1 MHCQY
6 PRRCDF
12 TCVGP
17 VCWVSTRLGCNPL
30 SAAPSA
36 GSVCHD
42 TLLLKPLASSAKST
56 APRWARRWVWLI
68 FCLFFSVTITK
79 QNQAM
84 TRQDPASSF
93 LRLYLQNITKCSVS
107 TGSLFG
113 SVIRR
118 DTCCFQMNANVSA
131 WKQFSAV
138 WLIRSKQL
146 KQTKYKNSSWSKCNC
161 WSLNCFIV
169 LFFFSFLFSVQFYYK
184 AKSTQT

>member
-1 MHCQY
+1 MTSPVSVLCGECLLVLAVTRFLLL
-6 PRRCDF
+6 PALAL
-12 TCVGP
+12 CVMTP
-17 VCWVSTRLGCNPL
+17 CCSNLWPPLRNPL
-30 SAAPSA
+30 RPVERE
-36 GSVCHD
+36 GEYD
-42 TLLLKPLASSAKST
+42 
-56 APRWARRWVWLI
+56 
-68 FCLFFSVTITK
+68 LFFVCFFSHNNKTEPSDDE
-79 QNQAM
+79 A
-84 TRQDPASSF
+84 RPSF
-93 LRLYLQNITKCSVS
+93 ILPTFRHSEHKCSVS

-169 LFFFSFLFSVQFYYK
+169 LFFFSFLSSVQFYYK